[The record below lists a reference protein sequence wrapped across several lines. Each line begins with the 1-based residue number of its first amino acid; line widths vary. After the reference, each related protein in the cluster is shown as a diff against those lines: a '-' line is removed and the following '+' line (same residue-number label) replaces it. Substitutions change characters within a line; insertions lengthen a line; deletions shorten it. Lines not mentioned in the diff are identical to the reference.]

1 MCIII
6 INIKYYKS
14 TNKKEK
20 KMGLKLCGCENMA
33 LNSSE
38 TNMVIFFII
47 KNNTFSSI
55 AAMPSKRNLNQI
67 YILDFVQLMNLVLFS
82 KTK

>member
-1 MCIII
+1 
-6 INIKYYKS
+6 
-14 TNKKEK
+14 
-20 KMGLKLCGCENMA
+20 MGLKLCGCENMA